1 MNTERNY
8 SELSHQKYR
17 LKISVLALFLILFL
31 FSCAKKEEVKP
42 VVQDI
47 KELVFASGDLEWE
60 NAYNLTAQ
68 SDGILLN
75 ADFEVGDKI
84 SKGKNIADIDNRS
97 SEVNAEIANEQLAI
111 SNENLTPN
119 SPQIQQLEQNIQF
132 AENKYTQDKIQA
144 ERYERLYKSQ
154 SVAKVEYENMQLTA
168 KNSLSSLNA
177 LKKQKLQILQQAEIQ
192 KIASKGQAENSR
204 IVRDFNHI
212 TATVS
217 GTVIKK
223 LKSKGDYVRKGDI
236 IATIAD
242 DQKVEAVLNV
252 DENNIGKIKVGQTVY
267 VKLNTDKN
275 KVYKGKISEILSAFN
290 EQTQSF
296 ICKVTFDNT
305 LNASLFG
312 TQLEANI
319 LVGEKKNALLIPRE
333 LMGYGNK
340 VNVKGKEQPVII
352 KSGIVSTDYVEVLS
366 GITKDDI
373 LLPLK
378 P

>member
-17 LKISVLALFLILFL
+17 LRTLVLALFFILFL

-84 SKGKNIADIDNRS
+84 SKGKNVADIDNRS

-204 IVRDFNHI
+204 IVRGFNHI

-275 KVYKGKISEILSAFN
+275 KVYNGKISEILSAFN

-312 TQLEANI
+312 TQLEANV

-366 GITKDDI
+366 GITKDDV

>member
-1 MNTERNY
+1 MNTKTDDSKSFYKR
-8 SELSHQKYR
+8 ST
-17 LKISVLALFLILFL
+17 LKISVLAAFLMFLL
-31 FSCAKKEEVKP
+31 FSCKKDEEVKP
-42 VVQDI
+42 VIQDI
-47 KELVFASGDLEWE
+47 KELVFASGELEWK

-68 SDGILLN
+68 TDGILLN
-75 ADFEVGDKI
+75 ADFEVGNKI
-84 SKGKNIADIDNRS
+84 SKGKNIAEIDNRS
-97 SEVNAEIANEQLAI
+97 SEINTETAKEQLVI
-111 SNENLTPN
+111 SNENLTSN
-119 SPQIQQLEQNIQF
+119 SPQLQQLEQNIQF
-132 AENKYTQDKIQA
+132 AESRYSQDKIQA

-154 SVAKVEYENMQLTA
+154 SVAKVEYENMQLNA
-168 KNSLSSLNA
+168 KNSLSNLNA
-177 LKKQKLQILQQAEIQ
+177 LKKQRLQILQQAEVQ
-192 KIASKGQAENSR
+192 KIASKGQVENSR
-204 IVRDFNHI
+204 VIQNFNHI
-212 TATVS
+212 TATVG

-236 IATIAD
+236 IAVIAD

-252 DENNIGKIKVGQTVY
+252 DENSIGKIKIGQTVY
-267 VKLNTDKN
+267 VKLNTDRN
-275 KVYKGKISEILSAFN
+275 KVYNGKISEILSAFD

-296 ICKVTFDNT
+296 ICKATFDNA

-312 TQLEANI
+312 TQLEANV

-333 LMGYGNK
+333 LMGYGNR

-366 GITKDDI
+366 GITKDDV

>member
-17 LKISVLALFLILFL
+17 LKTSVLALFLILFL

-84 SKGKNIADIDNRS
+84 SKGKNVADIDNRS

-119 SPQIQQLEQNIQF
+119 SPQIQQLEENIQF

-154 SVAKVEYENMQLTA
+154 SVAKVEYENIQLTA

-275 KVYKGKISEILSAFN
+275 KVYNGKISEILSAFN

-366 GITKDDI
+366 GITKDDV

>member
-17 LKISVLALFLILFL
+17 LKTLVLALFFILFL
-31 FSCAKKEEVKP
+31 FSCTKKEEVKP

-84 SKGKNIADIDNRS
+84 SKGKNVADIDNRS

-204 IVRDFNHI
+204 IVRGFNHI

-275 KVYKGKISEILSAFN
+275 KVYNGKISEILSAFN

-366 GITKDDI
+366 GITKDDV

>member
-17 LKISVLALFLILFL
+17 LKTLVLALFFILFL

-68 SDGILLN
+68 SDGILLKT
-75 ADFEVGDKI
+75 DFEVGDKI
-84 SKGKNIADIDNRS
+84 SKGKNVADIDNRS

-204 IVRDFNHI
+204 IVRGFNHI

-275 KVYKGKISEILSAFN
+275 KVYNGKISEILSAFN

-319 LVGEKKNALLIPRE
+319 LVGGKKNALLIPRE

-366 GITKDDI
+366 GITKDDV

>member
-17 LKISVLALFLILFL
+17 LKTSVLALFFILFL
-31 FSCAKKEEVKP
+31 FSCAKKEEVRP

-60 NAYNLTAQ
+60 NEYNLTAQ

-84 SKGKNIADIDNRS
+84 SKGKNVADIDNRS

-177 LKKQKLQILQQAEIQ
+177 LEKQKLQILQQAEIQ

-204 IVRDFNHI
+204 IVRGFNHI

-267 VKLNTDKN
+267 IKLNTDKN
-275 KVYKGKISEILSAFN
+275 KVYNGKISEILSAFN

-305 LNASLFG
+305 LNATLFG

-366 GITKDDI
+366 GITKDDV